1 MRDFRRTVGAFL
13 IRDATHAV
21 SYRLEF
27 ALTLVHMA
35 FYITGLYFLS
45 TIIGSNP
52 TLDPY
57 GGYLPF
63 AAIGLAVSSY
73 FQTGFDSFAKAIQR
87 EQMHG
92 TLEALL
98 MAPLRLPVIVVSA
111 SAWRFIW
118 GAMTSLLYVVAAVL
132 LYDIEVQGSSCLAIG
147 FLLLTTLVFSSLGVI
162 SASFVMVFKRGDP
175 IGMLLGG
182 LSTVLG
188 GVFYPVSAMP
198 NWMQD
203 VAYCLPITYALEA
216 IRGVLLQGE
225 GLAQVLPQLLVLLA
239 FAIILIP
246 ISLICFHFA
255 LRRALRE
262 GTLLHY

>member
-1 MRDFRRTVGAFL
+1 MRDFLRTVGAFL
-13 IRDATHAV
+13 VRDATHTV

-27 ALTLVHMA
+27 ALTLVHMV
-35 FYITGLYFLS
+35 FYISGLYFLS
-45 TIIGSNP
+45 TIIGSNE

-87 EQMHG
+87 EQMQG

-98 MAPLRLPVIVVSA
+98 MAPLRLPVIVVAA
-111 SAWRFIW
+111 SSWRFIW
-118 GAMTSLLYVVAAVL
+118 KAVTSLVYVVAAVV
-132 LYDIEVQGSSCLAIG
+132 LYDVEILGDPFLAIA

-175 IGMLLGG
+175 VGMMIGG

-198 NWMQD
+198 GWLQD
-203 VAYCLPITYALEA
+203 VAYLLPITHALEA
-216 IRGVLLQGE
+216 IRAVLLQGVTFGE
-225 GLAQVLPQLLVLLA
+225 VLPQLLILLA
-239 FAIILIP
+239 FAAVLIP
-246 ISLICFHFA
+246 LGLICFHYA